1 MQHHLNLTSSK
12 YPRPLLLQYESL
24 VVTSVKP
31 MINVADYIMILVI
44 KGHGIRRHRHFV
56 RDRPKFVP
64 N

>member
-24 VVTSVKP
+24 VVTSVKR
-31 MINVADYIMILVI
+31 MINVADYIMTLVI